1 MAQHVVMTVSGTGV
15 GMFDQTWP
23 QPAAVANALPGVA
36 NGNSGPF
43 FWQPVG
49 NYPAA
54 TFPMGPSVE
63 DGVQELIRLVNDVY
77 PPGNPVG
84 QGIILLGYSQGA
96 IVVSHFMRDHVV
108 NPSGE
113 CHARWPDIVAVATW
127 GNPCRTPGYA
137 SGNDFAGWPAPIE
150 RDGQVTGGIAGPDDL
165 TPAVYVPV
173 SKTVTHYWGEF
184 VNTLGVG
191 GTVLNPDLYAE
202 CPVGMDPW
210 GEEAAPGDVETNIYN
225 IVQAPTGADIFQI
238 ILEVLGVITL
248 VTLIPTIE
256 AIINGG
262 LFLAPGPNA
271 AHYTYD
277 IGPIT
282 NFVALA
288 GSETQPYVS
297 ISSPS
302 PV

>member
-15 GMFDQTWP
+15 DMWDQTPP

-54 TFPMGPSVE
+54 AFPMGPSVE
-63 DGVQELIRLVNDVY
+63 DGVQELIRLVNDTY

-113 CHARWPDIVAVATW
+113 CHDRWPDIVAVATW

-137 SGNDFAGWPAPIE
+137 SGNDFAGWPDPAE
-150 RDGQVTGGIAGPDDL
+150 VDGQVTGGIAGPDDL
-165 TPAVYVPV
+165 EPSVYVPV

-184 VNTLGVG
+184 VNTIGDG
-191 GTVLNPDLYAE
+191 NDLYAD
-202 CPVGMDPW
+202 CPVGSNPW
-210 GEEAAPGDVETNIYN
+210 TAETATGVVETNIFN
-225 IVQAPTGADIFQI
+225 IVQNVTGPDITQI
-238 ILEVLGVITL
+238 IIEVVSVLGTAGL
-248 VTLIPTIE
+248 ELIPIIE
-256 AIINGG
+256 AIVNGG
-262 LFLAPGPNA
+262 LFLQAGPDA

-277 IGPIT
+277 IVPIT
-282 NFVALA
+282 NFIALA

>member
-1 MAQHVVMTVSGTGV
+1 MAQHVIMTVSGTGTN
-15 GMFDQTWP
+15 MWDQTPP

-54 TFPMGPSVE
+54 PFPMGPSVQ
-63 DGVQELIRLVNDVY
+63 DGVRELIRLVNGVY

-108 NPSGE
+108 NPNGA

-127 GNPCRTPGYA
+127 GNPCRAPGFA
-137 SGNDFAGWPAPIE
+137 SGNDFAGWPDPGNV
-150 RDGQVTGGIAGPDDL
+150 DGVVTGGIAGPDDL
-165 TPAVYVPV
+165 HPSVYVPA
-173 SKTVTHYWGEF
+173 STTVRHYWGEF
-184 VNTLGVG
+184 VNTIGNG
-191 GTVLNPDLYAE
+191 NDIYTA
-202 CPVGMDPW
+202 CPVGTNPW
-210 GEEAAPGDVETNIYN
+210 TAEAPTGVVETNIYD
-225 IVQAPTGADIFQI
+225 IVQNVTPADIFQI
-238 ILEVLGVITL
+238 ILEVVAVIATVGL
-248 VTLIPTIE
+248 ELIPIIE

-262 LFLAPGPNA
+262 LFAQAGPNA
-271 AHYTYD
+271 PHYTYD

-282 NFVALA
+282 NFIALA
-288 GSETQPYVS
+288 GSETQPYGAGVS
-297 ISSPS
+297 RL
-302 PV
+302 

>member
-1 MAQHVVMTVSGTGV
+1 
-15 GMFDQTWP
+15 
-23 QPAAVANALPGVA
+23 
-36 NGNSGPF
+36 
-43 FWQPVG
+43 
-49 NYPAA
+49 
-54 TFPMGPSVE
+54 
-63 DGVQELIRLVNDVY
+63 
-77 PPGNPVG
+77 
-84 QGIILLGYSQGA
+84 
-96 IVVSHFMRDHVV
+96 
-108 NPSGE
+108 
-113 CHARWPDIVAVATW
+113 VATW

-184 VNTLGVG
+184 VNTIGDG
-191 GTVLNPDLYAE
+191 NDIYPD
-202 CPVGMDPW
+202 CPVGTNPW
-210 GEEAAPGDVETNIYN
+210 TAEAPTGVVETNIYN

-277 IGPIT
+277 IVPIT

>member
-1 MAQHVVMTVSGTGV
+1 MAQHVVMTVSGTGTT
-15 GMFDQTWP
+15 MWDQTHP

-36 NGNSGPF
+36 TGNSGPF

-63 DGVQELIRLVNDVY
+63 DGVQELIRLVNDTY
-77 PPGNPVG
+77 PPGNPIG

-108 NPSGE
+108 NPLGE

-137 SGNDFAGWPAPIE
+137 SGNDFAGWPDPAE
-150 RDGQVTGGIAGPDDL
+150 VDGVVTGGIAGPDDL
-165 TPAVYVPV
+165 EPSVYVPV

-184 VNTLGVG
+184 VNTIGN
-191 GTVLNPDLYAE
+191 GTDIYAD
-202 CPVGMDPW
+202 CPVGSNPW
-210 GEEAAPGDVETNIYN
+210 IAEAATGVVETNIYN

-238 ILEVLGVITL
+238 ILEVIAVIATVGVE
-248 VTLIPTIE
+248 LIPIIE
-256 AIINGG
+256 AIVNGG
-262 LFLAPGPNA
+262 LFLQAGPGA

-277 IGPIT
+277 IVPIT
-282 NFVALA
+282 NFIALA
-288 GSETQPYVS
+288 GSQTQPYVTS
-297 ISSPS
+297 GNLA
-302 PV
+302 

>member
-1 MAQHVVMTVSGTGV
+1 MAQHVVMTVSGTGAS
-15 GMFDQTWP
+15 MWDQTPP

-54 TFPMGPSVE
+54 PFPMGPSVQ
-63 DGVQELIRLVNDVY
+63 DGVRELIRLVNDVY

-108 NPSGE
+108 NPNGE

-127 GNPCRTPGYA
+127 GNPCRAPGFA
-137 SGNDFAGWPAPIE
+137 SGNDFAGWPDPGNV
-150 RDGQVTGGIAGPDDL
+150 DGVVTGGIAGPDDL
-165 TPAVYVPV
+165 HPSVYAPA
-173 SKTVTHYWGEF
+173 STTVRHYWGEF
-184 VNTLGVG
+184 VNTIGNG
-191 GTVLNPDLYAE
+191 NDIYTD
-202 CPVGMDPW
+202 CPVGTNPW
-210 GEEAAPGDVETNIYN
+210 TAEAPTGVVETNIYD
-225 IVQAPTGADIFQI
+225 IVQNVTPADIFQI
-238 ILEVLGVITL
+238 ILEVVGVIATL
-248 VTLIPTIE
+248 GLELIPIIE

-262 LFLAPGPNA
+262 LFVQAGPTAP
-271 AHYTYD
+271 HYTYD

-288 GSETQPYVS
+288 GSETPPYGAGVS
-297 ISSPS
+297 RL
-302 PV
+302 

>member
-1 MAQHVVMTVSGTGV
+1 
-15 GMFDQTWP
+15 
-23 QPAAVANALPGVA
+23 
-36 NGNSGPF
+36 
-43 FWQPVG
+43 
-49 NYPAA
+49 
-54 TFPMGPSVE
+54 
-63 DGVQELIRLVNDVY
+63 
-77 PPGNPVG
+77 
-84 QGIILLGYSQGA
+84 
-96 IVVSHFMRDHVV
+96 
-108 NPSGE
+108 
-113 CHARWPDIVAVATW
+113 
-127 GNPCRTPGYA
+127 
-137 SGNDFAGWPAPIE
+137 
-150 RDGQVTGGIAGPDDL
+150 
-165 TPAVYVPV
+165 VPV

-282 NFVALA
+282 NFIALA